1 MDTQK
6 IAFNKVAKIKTD
18 LSLISDIDK
27 AFDRALQSEKNLS
40 RLAEDIRLD
49 AQKAASD
56 YEIVINIGKNALEKA
71 KELGADDVV
80 RAINVR
86 IQDANASKKEMD
98 SIVSKVKS
106 FLI

>member
-1 MDTQK
+1 MNTEK
-6 IAFNKVAKIKTD
+6 IAFNKVAKIRTD

-40 RLAEDIRLD
+40 RLAEEIRLD

-56 YEIVINIGKNALEKA
+56 YDVVINIGKNALEKA
-71 KELGADDVV
+71 KELGADDVI
-80 RAINVR
+80 RGINDR
-86 IQDANASKKEMD
+86 IQDATASKKEMD

>member
-86 IQDANASKKEMD
+86 IQDATASKKEMD